1 MVNPEEIRDALL
13 ERISYLTV
21 SADASDVLALAR
33 SYDLLVGDDDD
44 EDDED
49 EDYDDD

>member
-21 SADASDVLALAR
+21 SADASDVLSLAR
-33 SYDLLVGDDDD
+33 AYDLLVGEDDDDDDDD
-44 EDDED
+44 E
-49 EDYDDD
+49 YDDD

>member
-33 SYDLLVGDDDD
+33 AYDLLVGDDED
-44 EDDED
+44 DDED